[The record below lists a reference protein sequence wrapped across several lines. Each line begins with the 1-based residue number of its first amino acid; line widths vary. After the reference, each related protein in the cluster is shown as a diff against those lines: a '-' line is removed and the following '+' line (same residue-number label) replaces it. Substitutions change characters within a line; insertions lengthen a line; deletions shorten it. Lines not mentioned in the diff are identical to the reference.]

1 MRSYQA
7 LILESSLLSF
17 LPVFHQLK
25 VSYLCVCNC
34 FSQINVSF
42 GLYKRLRGL
51 IFLENRTLYYTDYS
65 RAKKIISL
73 FLPWNIFQCTLPEK
87 NKKKTK
93 KKNKKKNK
101 TKKTKTPVV
110 VLLAQRSNHSL
121 GERGPMEKN
130 CSEVLDMIHKHNRPK

>member
-25 VSYLCVCNC
+25 VSYLCGCNC
-34 FSQINVSF
+34 FSQIDVSF
-42 GLYKRLRGL
+42 GLYKKLRGL

-73 FLPWNIFQCTLPEK
+73 FLPWNIFSMHTA
-87 NKKKTK
+87 KKK
-93 KKNKKKNK
+93 
-101 TKKTKTPVV
+101 P
-110 VLLAQRSNHSL
+110 
-121 GERGPMEKN
+121 
-130 CSEVLDMIHKHNRPK
+130 